1 MQIPG
6 NGKRIVKGRQ
16 ENRYESSTEGEK
28 NELRH
33 EVRMKLAGMEIY
45 D

>member
-1 MQIPG
+1 M
-6 NGKRIVKGRQ
+6 GKELSRIDKKTDMSLQQKGK
-16 ENRYESSTEGEK
+16 K

-33 EVRMKLAGMEIY
+33 EVRMKLAGMKIY

>member
-6 NGKRIVKGRQ
+6 NGKRTVKGRQ
-16 ENRYESSTEGEK
+16 ENRYSLQQRREK
-28 NELRH
+28 NE
-33 EVRMKLAGMEIY
+33 VRTQLAGMEIY